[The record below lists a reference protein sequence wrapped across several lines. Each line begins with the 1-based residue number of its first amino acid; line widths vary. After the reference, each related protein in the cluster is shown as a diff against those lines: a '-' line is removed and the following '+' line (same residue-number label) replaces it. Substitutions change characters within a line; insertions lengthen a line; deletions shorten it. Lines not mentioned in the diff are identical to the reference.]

1 MLQHGQH
8 TMLSIML
15 SMVVMEGNIISS
27 RDNNNPSNQLSS
39 LKLLSNN
46 NLHPN
51 RTMLNPVSVRE
62 PLVNGIL

>member
-46 NLHPN
+46 NPHPN

-62 PLVNGIL
+62 PLFIGIL